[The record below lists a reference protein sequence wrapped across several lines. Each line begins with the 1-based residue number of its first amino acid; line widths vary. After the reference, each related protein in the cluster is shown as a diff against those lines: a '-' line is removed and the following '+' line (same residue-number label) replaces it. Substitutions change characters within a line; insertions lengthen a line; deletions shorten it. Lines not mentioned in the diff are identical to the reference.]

1 MRAAAAHK
9 PKAKNS
15 LANLSRSCSTD
26 RVLNLTLVHQD
37 YRDTPEYKDNPLF
50 RNPRLNKSIFLKHTL
65 RMHEREMQTD
75 KRMTVTKVILPF
87 DTSELA
93 LGGFSCFL
101 NEPDLEKVISSLF
114 GGDINSEPFQ
124 RDLQVLRIMDSL
136 PTFDPFLLR
145 ERLKRD
151 GVIVSRCYFD
161 LTEAD
166 ANRMR
171 EYVRSEIQK
180 IVRLALSGED
190 NTMDQSSTM
199 THKLMTDETASSLE
213 PLRKVLQLSGEEWRD
228 GVFSWKG
235 FLYYSWNIDA
245 TTKFMPVL
253 QRELLETKVKGAT
266 RVEAQEIDAIR
277 RRISCCLS
285 YLHGVATD
293 GVQLYRTA
301 YNELLEGKPK
311 SFQEFL
317 KDSPARFLEVGEAF
331 GMIMHIKSFWNFR
344 FKNKAGALTSEE
356 ALEIFRDFD
365 VHVAAIYEKMD

>member
-26 RVLNLTLVHQD
+26 RVLNLTMVHQD
-37 YRDTPEYKDNPLF
+37 YRDTPEYKDHPLF

-87 DTSELA
+87 DTGELA

-124 RDLQVLRIMDSL
+124 RDMQVLRIMDSL

-151 GVIVSRCYFD
+151 GVTVSRCYFD

-171 EYVRSEIQK
+171 EYVRGEIQK
-180 IVRLALSGED
+180 IVRLALAGEE

-213 PLRKVLQLSGEEWRD
+213 PLRQASSPGR
-228 GVFSWKG
+228 GS
-235 FLYYSWNIDA
+235 S
-245 TTKFMPVL
+245 TTAG
-253 QRELLETKVKGAT
+253 TST
-266 RVEAQEIDAIR
+266 RPPSSCPSCNANCSR
-277 RRISCCLS
+277 RRSRAPPGS
-285 YLHGVATD
+285 RHRRST
-293 GVQLYRTA
+293 
-301 YNELLEGKPK
+301 P
-311 SFQEFL
+311 S
-317 KDSPARFLEVGEAF
+317 
-331 GMIMHIKSFWNFR
+331 
-344 FKNKAGALTSEE
+344 
-356 ALEIFRDFD
+356 
-365 VHVAAIYEKMD
+365 VAAFHAASHTFTV